1 MFVIV
6 GLGYTRDGRVKD
18 GTKATLGI
26 GPVSYTVWPTF

>member
-6 GLGYTRDGRVKD
+6 GLGFTRDGRVKD

-26 GPVSYTVWPTF
+26 GPVSDTVWLTF